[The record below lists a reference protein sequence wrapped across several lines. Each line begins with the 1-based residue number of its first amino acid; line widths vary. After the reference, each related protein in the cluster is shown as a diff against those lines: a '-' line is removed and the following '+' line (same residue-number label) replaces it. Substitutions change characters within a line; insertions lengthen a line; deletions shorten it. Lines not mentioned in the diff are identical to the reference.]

1 MYVFCVVYTEYLSW
15 GKCVFIPL
23 WYTLVSTKLQFLFKA
38 KFIRISRTYHHWL
51 GYSLTEVTLDLFS
64 HIKAKISAPVINL
77 LPAYLRGSH
86 CNQFQ
91 PIPAAGTLRI
101 HQPSRRNS
109 FDHKWPGHWTRST
122 NSLIPHHALSL
133 TGFPMCF
140 QSRLFTFLKATLNS
154 KSILISSGCLR
165 KSFLLFL

>member
-1 MYVFCVVYTEYLSW
+1 MLLTLSIFRRENVF
-15 GKCVFIPL
+15 FIPL
-23 WYTLVSTKLQFLFKA
+23 WYTLVSPKVQFLFKA
-38 KFIRISRTYHHWL
+38 KFIRINRAYHHWL

-64 HIKAKISAPVINL
+64 HIKTKISAPVINL
-77 LPAYLRGSH
+77 LPTYLRGSH

-91 PIPAAGTLRI
+91 PIPAARTLRL

-122 NSLIPHHALSL
+122 HFLIPHHALSL
-133 TGFPMCF
+133 IGFPMCF

-154 KSILISSGCLR
+154 EK
-165 KSFLLFL
+165 